1 MPHGLDHWSP
11 SPSVALE
18 LVARRPSPPRQQSF
32 GYAARGAAYAPLRF
46 DERVA
51 HQHNGVRLLDGPQR
65 HAPVVVPRGHAAAG
79 SGARV
84 KNTSSG
90 KLLISFPA
98 GVAASRRLSARQSR
112 LGRKSRASGSV
123 ATLTERTAAGLLM
136 LEWKPSEAEPFP
148 SPAPSAPET
157 PGPSNSDGSRIDD
170 NLADAQEPHLTTA
183 AADASAV
190 ALPTP
195 PTSQPAAPTLP
206 SSLVGQMGPPSVLP
220 QPSVPLQAALVERD
234 ASSPADT
241 FYHPTAY
248 RPVRGAP
255 RLRQPRR
262 GEATEACRRPE
273 CAEDGARAPHSWRG
287 RCSQGTHY
295 TSVRAIRLRVSPLCL
310 RTPTGLMRV

>member
-1 MPHGLDHWSP
+1 M
-11 SPSVALE
+11 
-18 LVARRPSPPRQQSF
+18 
-32 GYAARGAAYAPLRF
+32 
-46 DERVA
+46 
-51 HQHNGVRLLDGPQR
+51 
-65 HAPVVVPRGHAAAG
+65 VVPRGHAAAG
-79 SGARV
+79 PSARV
-84 KNTSSG
+84 RNASSG

-112 LGRKSRASGSV
+112 LGRRSRASGAV
-123 ATLTERTAAGLLM
+123 ATLTERAATGLLM

-157 PGPSNSDGSRIDD
+157 PAPSAADRSRIDD
-170 NLADAQEPHLTTA
+170 DIAGAQRPYFTTA
-183 AADASAV
+183 AADAPAV

-195 PTSQPAAPTLP
+195 PPSQPAATPLP
-206 SSLVGQMGPPSVLP
+206 PSLVGQVDPPSVLP
-220 QPSVPLQAALVERD
+220 QPTVPLQAALVERD